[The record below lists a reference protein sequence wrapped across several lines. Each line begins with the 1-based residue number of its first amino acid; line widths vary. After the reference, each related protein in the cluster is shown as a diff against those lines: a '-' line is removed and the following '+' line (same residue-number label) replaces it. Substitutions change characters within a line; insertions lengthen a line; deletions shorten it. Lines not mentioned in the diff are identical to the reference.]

1 MEVVYQDRVI
11 LPRQKVLRS
20 VKETLEWKHKCV
32 DAIIASTKGKDSQRR
47 RSVTERKRNYD
58 LLNNKIDIT
67 HFEHITN
74 PFNLGKNQ
82 PNKFQ
87 LPATL
92 QPYDILFPIFNVL
105 FGEEH
110 KRFFNPIVRVVNDT
124 AVTDKEDKIKQA
136 IVQGLYQYLT
146 QDAQAAAKEAEARGE
161 QPEEIPTP
169 EDVIKASQMSAK
181 DMREITAEKFLTYYK
196 KHERLK
202 DRFAMGW
209 KDWLIAGE
217 EFYRVESVAGE
228 AKVIRVNPLQV
239 FFKIGENNDSI
250 EECDQILE
258 ENYQTVNQIIDEF
271 YEVLT
276 PEQIDELEN
285 YYPSGIPGNQV
296 INPLTIKEV
305 ETIYHFQN
313 QESFIDRIP
322 VYRVRW
328 KSFRKVGTFYY
339 IDPQTGEEQSFT
351 VDESFKWD
359 KKDPMQRVEWYWVSE
374 YWEGVRIGMDM
385 YIEPMIRRRP
395 QQFRSMDNLSRC
407 KSGYFGRMCSATNT
421 QSTSLMDRLVPWVY
435 LYFIIWYDTEL
446 ALATNIGKIALL
458 DVSMI
463 PDGWEIDKW
472 MYYARAMRV
481 GFVNSMNE
489 GNKRMGINQNMST
502 QNKELNL
509 EMGSYIQF
517 NITLLQEIERKI
529 QNTAGVPPQRLGAIS
544 NQELVGNVERS
555 ITQSSLVTEDLF
567 RMHNLTKL
575 DVCEALLEVAKDVY
589 KDGSKTLQY
598 VTDDLQTV
606 LFQVDGEEFN
616 NADYGVFV
624 TDDNKDME
632 VFQAMKEHMKFAL
645 QNDQMAFHQI
655 ADIYSTESVSEI
667 RATLKTYY
675 DEKSQQAQQAQ
686 QAQQQQAQQ
695 EVAAKQQ
702 MHQEDMQLQQYIAD
716 SNNQTRI
723 QVAEIGVYSRQQ
735 ELDLNMNS
743 IPDPMEI
750 ADHALKQQSEASK
763 SFMEKMKLETE
774 RMKVAKE
781 QSIAK
786 EELGMKQKELQSKEK
801 IEKMKA
807 DTALKIA
814 KTNKNKYDKK

>member
-11 LPRQKVLRS
+11 LPRQKVARS

-58 LLNNKIDIT
+58 LINNKIDIS

-92 QPYDILFPIFNVL
+92 QPYDILYPIFNVL

-110 KRFFNPIVRVVNDT
+110 KRFFNPIVRVTNET
-124 AVTDKEDKIKQA
+124 AITEKEERTKET
-136 IVQGLYQYLT
+136 IVQALFQYLMQGVE
-146 QDAQAAAKEAEARGE
+146 QDPNNPAPP
-161 QPEEIPTP
+161 PEE
-169 EDVIKASQMSAK
+169 VLKAAQMSAK
-181 DMREITAEKFLTYYK
+181 DMREVTAEKFLTYYK
-196 KHERLK
+196 KKFRLK
-202 DRFAMGW
+202 DVFATGW

-217 EFYRVESVAGE
+217 EFYRVEEVAGE
-228 AKVIRVNPLQV
+228 VSVKRVNPLQL

-258 ENYQTVNQIIDEF
+258 ENYLTVNQIIDEF

-328 KSFRKVGTFYY
+328 KSFRKIGTFYY

-351 VDESFKWD
+351 VDEDWKWD
-359 KKDPMQRVEWYWVSE
+359 KQDPQQRVEWYWVSE

-395 QQFRSMDNLSRC
+395 QQFRNMDNLSKC

-446 ALATNIGKIALL
+446 ALATNIGKIALV

-472 MYYARAMRV
+472 MYYARAMRI

-509 EMGSYIQF
+509 EMGNYIQF

-567 RMHNLTKL
+567 RMHTLTKL
-575 DVCEALLEVAKDVY
+575 DVCEAMLEVAKDVY
-589 KDGSKTLQY
+589 KDRSKVLQY

-606 LFQVDGEEFN
+606 LFQLDGMEFN

-624 TDDNKDME
+624 TDENKDME

-655 ADIYSTESVSEI
+655 ADIYTTESVSEI
-667 RATLKTYY
+667 RATLSKYY
-675 DEKSQQAQQAQ
+675 EDKQQQM
-686 QAQQQQAQQ
+686 QAQQQQESQMQQQQIAAQ
-695 EVAAKQQ
+695 QQ
-702 MHQEDMQLQQYIAD
+702 MHQEDMQLRQYIAD
-716 SNNQTRI
+716 TTNETKI
-723 QVAEIGVYSRQQ
+723 QVAQIATYNRQMD
-735 ELDLNMNS
+735 LDVNENL
-743 IPDPMEI
+743 IPDPLEI
-750 ADHALKQQSEASK
+750 GAQALKERELASK
-763 SFMEKMKLETE
+763 EFIEKLKFQADKIT
-774 RMKVAKE
+774 KAKE
-781 QSIAK
+781 LNLK
-786 EELGMKQKELQSKEK
+786 EKEIQSKEK
-801 IEKMKA
+801 IEKLKA
-807 DTALKIA
+807 DTALKVA
-814 KTNKNKYDKK
+814 KANKNKYDK

>member
-1 MEVVYQDRVI
+1 MDVVYQDRVI
-11 LPRQKVLRS
+11 LPRQKVLRQ

-110 KRFFNPIVRVVNDT
+110 KRFFNPIVRVVNDS
-124 AVTDKEDKIKQA
+124 AVTEKEEQ
-136 IVQGLYQYLT
+136 L
-146 QDAQAAAKEAEARGE
+146 KEAIINSLYEYLLKSVE
-161 QPEEIPTP
+161 QPEDPNQQPETP
-169 EDVIKASQMSAK
+169 EDVIKSSQMSAK
-181 DMREITAEKFLTYYK
+181 DMREITAEKFLSYYK
-196 KHERLK
+196 RHERLK
-202 DRFAMGW
+202 DKFAAGW

-228 AKVIRVNPLQV
+228 AKIIRVNPLQI

-351 VDESFKWD
+351 VDESWKWD
-359 KKDPMQRVEWYWVSE
+359 KQDPQQRIEWYWVSE
-374 YWEGVRIGMDM
+374 YWEGVRIGADM

-395 QQFRSMDNLSRC
+395 QQFRSMDNMSKC

-517 NITLLQEIERKI
+517 NINLLQEIERKI

-589 KDGSKTLQY
+589 KEGSKTLQY
-598 VTDDLQTV
+598 ITDDLQTV
-606 LFQVDGEEFN
+606 MFQIDGFEFN
-616 NADYGVFV
+616 SADYGVFV

-655 ADIYSTESVSEI
+655 ADIYSTESVAEI
-667 RATLKTYY
+667 RSTLKTYY
-675 DEKSQQAQQAQ
+675 DEKM
-686 QAQQQQAQQ
+686 QQQQAQQ
-695 EVAAKQQ
+695 DQQSQIQQEQIAAQQ
-702 MHQEDMQLQQYIAD
+702 QIHQEDMQMQQYISD
-716 SNNQTRI
+716 SANQTKIR
-723 QVAEIGVYSRQQ
+723 VAEIGVYARQQ

-750 ADHALKQQSEASK
+750 ADHALKQQSEMSK
-763 SFMEKMKLETE
+763 SFIEKMRLETE
-774 RMKVAKE
+774 RMKV
-781 QSIAK
+781 SK
-786 EELGMKQKELQSKEK
+786 EEHLKRKEFNLKEKEIQSNEK
-801 IEKMKA
+801 IEKMKT
-807 DTALKIA
+807 DTALKVA

>member
-11 LPRQKVLRS
+11 LPRQKVARS

-58 LLNNKIDIT
+58 LINNKIDIT

-92 QPYDILFPIFNVL
+92 QPYDILYPIFNVL

-110 KRFFNPIVRVVNDT
+110 KRFFNPIVRVVNET
-124 AVTDKEDKIKQA
+124 AITEKEERNKEI
-136 IVQGLYQYLT
+136 IVQALFQYLMQGVE
-146 QDAQAAAKEAEARGE
+146 QDPNNPQPP
-161 QPEEIPTP
+161 PEEVLKT
-169 EDVIKASQMSAK
+169 AQMSAK
-181 DMREITAEKFLTYYK
+181 DMREVTAEKFLSFYK
-196 KHERLK
+196 KKFRLK
-202 DRFAMGW
+202 DVFATGW

-217 EFYRVESVAGE
+217 EFYRVEEVAGE
-228 AKVIRVNPLQV
+228 VSVKRVNPLQL

-258 ENYQTVNQIIDEF
+258 ENYLTVNQIIDEF

-328 KSFRKVGTFYY
+328 KSFRKIGTFYY

-351 VDESFKWD
+351 VDEDWKWD
-359 KKDPMQRVEWYWVSE
+359 KKDPQQRVEWYWVSE

-395 QQFRSMDNLSRC
+395 QQFRSMDNLSKC

-446 ALATNIGKIALL
+446 ALATNIGKIALV

-472 MYYARAMRV
+472 MYYARAMRI
-481 GFVNSMNE
+481 GFVNSLNE

-509 EMGSYIQF
+509 EMGNYIQF

-567 RMHNLTKL
+567 RMHTLTKL
-575 DVCEALLEVAKDVY
+575 DVCEAMLEVAKDVY
-589 KDGSKTLQY
+589 KDKSKTLQY

-606 LFQVDGEEFN
+606 LFQLDGMEFN

-624 TDDNKDME
+624 TDENKDME

-655 ADIYSTESVSEI
+655 ADIYTTESVSEI
-667 RATLKTYY
+667 RATLSKYY
-675 DEKSQQAQQAQ
+675 EDK
-686 QAQQQQAQQ
+686 QQQMQAQQ
-695 EVAAKQQ
+695 EQLSQIEQQKIAAQQQ
-702 MHQEDMQLQQYIAD
+702 MHAEDMQLKQYIAD
-716 SNNQTRI
+716 TTNETKI
-723 QVAEIGVYSRQQ
+723 QVAQIATYNRQMD
-735 ELDLNMNS
+735 LDVNENL
-743 IPDPMEI
+743 IPDPLEI
-750 ADHALKQQSEASK
+750 GAQALKQRELDSK
-763 SFMEKMKLETE
+763 NFIENLKLQAD
-774 RMKVAKE
+774 KVTKAKE
-781 QSIAK
+781 LTLKEKEIA
-786 EELGMKQKELQSKEK
+786 SKEK

-807 DTALKIA
+807 DTALKVA
-814 KTNKNKYDKK
+814 KTNKNKYDK

>member
-67 HFEHITN
+67 HFEHVTN

-92 QPYDILFPIFNVL
+92 QPYDVLFPIFNVL

-124 AVTDKEDKIKQA
+124 AITEKEEQTKQT
-136 IVQGLYQYLT
+136 IVQALFEYLMQGVE
-146 QDAQAAAKEAEARGE
+146 QDPNNPQPP
-161 QPEEIPTP
+161 PEE
-169 EDVIKASQMSAK
+169 VLKAAQMSAK
-181 DMREITAEKFLTYYK
+181 DMRELTAEKFLSYYK
-196 KHERLK
+196 KKFRLK
-202 DRFAMGW
+202 DVFATGW

-217 EFYRVESVAGE
+217 EFYRVEEVAGE
-228 AKVIRVNPLQV
+228 VSVKRVNPLQI

-258 ENYQTVNQIIDEF
+258 ENYLTVNQIIDEF

-328 KSFRKVGTFYY
+328 KSFRKIGTFYY

-351 VDESFKWD
+351 VDESWEWD
-359 KKDPMQRVEWYWVSE
+359 KKDPQQRVEWYWVSE

-395 QQFRSMDNLSRC
+395 QQFRTMDNLSKC

-446 ALATNIGKIALL
+446 ALATNVGKIALL

-509 EMGSYIQF
+509 EMGNYIQF
-517 NITLLQEIERKI
+517 NIQLLQEIERKI

-575 DVCEALLEVAKDVY
+575 DVCEAILEVAKDVY
-589 KDGSKTLQY
+589 KDNSKVLQY
-598 VTDDLQTV
+598 VTDDMQTV
-606 LFQVDGEEFN
+606 LFQLDGMEFN

-632 VFQAMKEHMKFAL
+632 VFEAMKSHMKFAL

-655 ADIYSTESVSEI
+655 ADIYTTESVAEI
-667 RATLKTYY
+667 RATLSKYY
-675 DEKSQQAQQAQ
+675 EDKQQQM
-686 QAQQQQAQQ
+686 AQQQQQVSQIEQQKIAAQ
-695 EVAAKQQ
+695 QQ
-702 MHQEDMQLQQYIAD
+702 MHQEDMQLKQYISD
-716 SNNQTRI
+716 STNETKI
-723 QVAEIGVYSRQQ
+723 QVAQIATYNRQMD
-735 ELDLNMNS
+735 LDVNENL
-743 IPDPMEI
+743 IPDPLEI
-750 ADHALKQQSEASK
+750 GEQALKQRELDSK
-763 SFMEKMKLETE
+763 SFIERMKLEAD
-774 RMKVAKE
+774 KVTKAKE
-781 QSIAK
+781 LNIKEKEIA
-786 EELGMKQKELQSKEK
+786 SKEK
-801 IEKMKA
+801 IEKLKA
-807 DTALKIA
+807 ETALKVA
-814 KTNKNKYDKK
+814 KTNKNKYDK

>member
-67 HFEHITN
+67 HFEHVTN

-92 QPYDILFPIFNVL
+92 QPYDVLFPIFNVL

-110 KRFFNPIVRVVNDT
+110 KRFFNPIVRVVNET
-124 AVTDKEDKIKQA
+124 AITEKEEQVKQT
-136 IVQGLYQYLT
+136 IVQALMQYLMQGVE
-146 QDAQAAAKEAEARGE
+146 QDPNNPQPP
-161 QPEEIPTP
+161 PEE
-169 EDVIKASQMSAK
+169 VIKAAQMSAK

-196 KHERLK
+196 KKFRLK
-202 DRFAMGW
+202 DKFATGW

-217 EFYRVESVAGE
+217 EFYSVEEVAGE
-228 AKVIRVNPLQV
+228 VSVRRVNPLQI

-250 EECDQILE
+250 EEADQILE
-258 ENYQTVNQIIDEF
+258 ENFMTVNQIIDEF
-271 YEVLT
+271 YEHLT
-276 PEQIDELEN
+276 PEQVDELEN

-328 KSFRKVGTFYY
+328 KSFRKIGTFYY

-351 VDESFKWD
+351 VDESWKWD
-359 KKDPMQRVEWYWVSE
+359 RKDPQQRVEWYWVSE
-374 YWEGVRIGMDM
+374 YWEGIRIGADM

-395 QQFRSMDNLSRC
+395 QQFRTMDNLSKC

-446 ALATNIGKIALL
+446 ALATNVGKIALL

-509 EMGSYIQF
+509 EMGNYIQF
-517 NITLLQEIERKI
+517 NIQLLQEIERKI

-555 ITQSSLVTEDLF
+555 IVQSSLVTEDLF

-575 DVCEALLEVAKDVY
+575 DVCEAILEVAKDAY
-589 KDGSKTLQY
+589 KDDNKALQF

-606 LFQVDGEEFN
+606 LFQLDGMEFN

-632 VFQAMKEHMKFAL
+632 VFEAMKAHMKFAL

-655 ADIYSTESVSEI
+655 ADIYTTESVSEI
-667 RATLKTYY
+667 RATLKQYY
-675 DEKSQQAQQAQ
+675 DAKQQQAQ
-686 QAQQQQAQQ
+686 QAQQQQVQVQQ
-695 EVAAKQQ
+695 EQIAAQQQ
-702 MHQEDMQLQQYIAD
+702 MHQEDMQLKQYIAD
-716 SNNQTRI
+716 TTNATKI
-723 QVAEIGVYSRQQ
+723 QVAQIATYNRQMD
-735 ELDLNMNS
+735 LDVNENL
-743 IPDPMEI
+743 IPDPVEL
-750 ADHALKQQSEASK
+750 ADQALRQREASSK
-763 SFMEKMKLETE
+763 EFIEKMKLQAE
-774 RMKVAKE
+774 KVTKARELSLKE
-781 QSIAK
+781 KEIA
-786 EELGMKQKELQSKEK
+786 SKEK
-801 IEKMKA
+801 IEKLKSE
-807 DTALKIA
+807 TALKVA
-814 KTNKNKYDKK
+814 KENKNKYDK

>member
-67 HFEHITN
+67 HFEHVTN

-124 AVTDKEDKIKQA
+124 AITEKEEQTKQA
-136 IVQGLYQYLT
+136 IVQSLMQYLMQGVE
-146 QDAQAAAKEAEARGE
+146 QDPNNPQPP
-161 QPEEIPTP
+161 PEE
-169 EDVIKASQMSAK
+169 VIKVAQMSAK
-181 DMREITAEKFLTYYK
+181 DMREITGEKFLSYYK
-196 KHERLK
+196 KKFRLK
-202 DRFAMGW
+202 DRFATGW

-217 EFYRVESVAGE
+217 EFYSVEEIAGE
-228 AKVIRVNPLQV
+228 VSVRRVNPLQI

-250 EECDQILE
+250 EEADQILE
-258 ENYQTVNQIIDEF
+258 ENYLTVNQIIDEF
-271 YEVLT
+271 YEHLT
-276 PEQIDELEN
+276 PEQVDELEN

-328 KSFRKVGTFYY
+328 KSFRKIGTFYY

-351 VDESFKWD
+351 VDESWKWD
-359 KKDPMQRVEWYWVSE
+359 KKDPQQRVEWYWISE
-374 YWEGVRIGMDM
+374 YWEGIRIGMDM

-395 QQFRSMDNLSRC
+395 QQFRGMDNLSKC

-446 ALATNIGKIALL
+446 ALATNVGKIALL

-509 EMGSYIQF
+509 EMGNYIQF
-517 NITLLQEIERKI
+517 NIQLLQEIERKI

-555 ITQSSLVTEDLF
+555 IVQSSLVTEDLF

-575 DVCEALLEVAKDVY
+575 DVCEAILEVAKDVY
-589 KDGSKTLQY
+589 KDDSKVLQY

-606 LFQVDGEEFN
+606 MFQLDGMEFN

-632 VFQAMKEHMKFAL
+632 VFEAMKAHMKFAL

-655 ADIYSTESVSEI
+655 ADIYTTESVSEI
-667 RATLKTYY
+667 RATLKQYY
-675 DEKSQQAQQAQ
+675 DAKQQQAQ
-686 QAQQQQAQQ
+686 QAQQQQVQVQQ
-695 EVAAKQQ
+695 EQIAAQQQ
-702 MHQEDMQLQQYIAD
+702 MHQEDMQLKQYVAD
-716 SNNQTRI
+716 TTNATKI
-723 QVAEIGVYSRQQ
+723 QVAQIATYNRQMD
-735 ELDLNMNS
+735 LDVNENL
-743 IPDPMEI
+743 IPDPVEL
-750 ADHALKQQSEASK
+750 ADQALKQREASSK
-763 SFMEKMKLETE
+763 EFIEKMKLQAE
-774 RMKVAKE
+774 KVTKARELSLKE
-781 QSIAK
+781 KEIA
-786 EELGMKQKELQSKEK
+786 SKEK
-801 IEKMKA
+801 IEKLKA
-807 DTALKIA
+807 DTALKVA
-814 KTNKNKYDKK
+814 KTNKNKYDK

>member
-67 HFEHITN
+67 HFEHVTN

-92 QPYDILFPIFNVL
+92 QPYDVLFPIFNVL

-124 AVTDKEDKIKQA
+124 AITEKEEQTKQT
-136 IVQGLYQYLT
+136 IVQALMQYLMQGVE
-146 QDAQAAAKEAEARGE
+146 QDPNNPQPP
-161 QPEEIPTP
+161 PEE
-169 EDVIKASQMSAK
+169 VIKAAQMSAK
-181 DMREITAEKFLTYYK
+181 DMRELTAEKFLSYYK
-196 KHERLK
+196 KRFKLK
-202 DRFAMGW
+202 DVFATGW

-217 EFYRVESVAGE
+217 EFYRVEEVAGE
-228 AKVIRVNPLQV
+228 VSVKRVNPLQI

-250 EECDQILE
+250 EDCDQILE
-258 ENYQTVNQIIDEF
+258 ENYLTVNQIIDEF

-328 KSFRKVGTFYY
+328 KSFRKIGTFYY

-351 VDESFKWD
+351 VDESWEWD
-359 KKDPMQRVEWYWVSE
+359 KKDPQQRVEWYWVSE

-395 QQFRSMDNLSRC
+395 QQFRTMDNLSKC

-517 NITLLQEIERKI
+517 NIQLLQEIERKI

-555 ITQSSLVTEDLF
+555 IVQSSLVTEDLF

-575 DVCEALLEVAKDVY
+575 DVCEAILEVAKDVY
-589 KDGSKTLQY
+589 KDDSKILQY

-606 LFQVDGEEFN
+606 LFQLDGMEFN

-655 ADIYSTESVSEI
+655 ADIYTTESVSEI
-667 RATLKTYY
+667 RSTLKQYY
-675 DEKSQQAQQAQ
+675 NEKMEQA
-686 QAQQQQAQQ
+686 QAQQQQAAQMQQ
-695 EVAAKQQ
+695 EQIAAQKE
-702 MHQEDMQLQQYIAD
+702 MHQEDMQLKQYISD
-716 SNNQTRI
+716 TTNETKI
-723 QVAEIGVYSRQQ
+723 QVAQIATYNRQQ
-735 ELDLNMNS
+735 DLDINENL
-743 IPDPMEI
+743 IPDPLEI
-750 ADHALKQQSEASK
+750 GAQALKQRELDSK
-763 SFMEKMKLETE
+763 EFIEKLKFQAD
-774 RMKVAKE
+774 KVTKA
-781 QSIAK
+781 
-786 EELGMKQKELQSKEK
+786 KELQIKEKEIASKEK
-801 IEKMKA
+801 IEKLKSE
-807 DTALKIA
+807 TALKVA
-814 KTNKNKYDKK
+814 KTNKNKYDK

>member
-67 HFEHITN
+67 HFEHVTN

-92 QPYDILFPIFNVL
+92 QPYDVLFPIFNVL

-110 KRFFNPIVRVVNDT
+110 KRFFNPIVRVVNET
-124 AVTDKEDKIKQA
+124 AITEKEEQVKQT
-136 IVQGLYQYLT
+136 IVQALMQYLMQGVE
-146 QDAQAAAKEAEARGE
+146 QDPNNPQPP
-161 QPEEIPTP
+161 PEE
-169 EDVIKASQMSAK
+169 VIKAAQMSAK

-196 KHERLK
+196 KKFRLK
-202 DRFAMGW
+202 DKFATGW

-217 EFYRVESVAGE
+217 EFYSVEEIAGE
-228 AKVIRVNPLQV
+228 VSVRRVNPLQI

-250 EECDQILE
+250 EEADQILE
-258 ENYQTVNQIIDEF
+258 ENFMTVNQIIDEF
-271 YEVLT
+271 YEYLT
-276 PEQIDELEN
+276 PEQVDELEN

-328 KSFRKVGTFYY
+328 KSFRKIGTFYY

-351 VDESFKWD
+351 VDESWKWD
-359 KKDPMQRVEWYWVSE
+359 RKDPQQRVEWYWVSE
-374 YWEGVRIGMDM
+374 YWEGIRIGADM

-395 QQFRSMDNLSRC
+395 QQFRTMDNLSKC

-446 ALATNIGKIALL
+446 ALATNVGKIALL

-509 EMGSYIQF
+509 EMGNYIQF
-517 NITLLQEIERKI
+517 NIQLLQEIERKI

-555 ITQSSLVTEDLF
+555 IVQSSLVTEDLF

-575 DVCEALLEVAKDVY
+575 DVCEAILEVAKDAY
-589 KDGSKTLQY
+589 KDDNKALQF

-606 LFQVDGEEFN
+606 LFQLDGVEFN

-632 VFQAMKEHMKFAL
+632 VFEAMKAHMKFAL

-655 ADIYSTESVSEI
+655 ADIYTTESVSEI
-667 RATLKTYY
+667 RATLKQYY
-675 DEKSQQAQQAQ
+675 DAKQQQAQ
-686 QAQQQQAQQ
+686 QAQQQQVQVQQ
-695 EVAAKQQ
+695 EQIAAQQQ
-702 MHQEDMQLQQYIAD
+702 MHQEDMQLKQYIAD
-716 SNNQTRI
+716 TTNATKI
-723 QVAEIGVYSRQQ
+723 QVAQIATYNRQMD
-735 ELDLNMNS
+735 LDVDEDL
-743 IPDPMEI
+743 IPDPVEL
-750 ADHALKQQSEASK
+750 ADQALRQREASSK
-763 SFMEKMKLETE
+763 EFIEKMKLQAE
-774 RMKVAKE
+774 KVTKARELSLKE
-781 QSIAK
+781 KEIA
-786 EELGMKQKELQSKEK
+786 SKEK
-801 IEKMKA
+801 IEKLKSE
-807 DTALKIA
+807 TALKVA
-814 KTNKNKYDKK
+814 KENKNKYDK

>member
-67 HFEHITN
+67 HFEHVTN

-92 QPYDILFPIFNVL
+92 QPYDVLFPIFNVL

-124 AVTDKEDKIKQA
+124 AITEKEEQTKQT
-136 IVQGLYQYLT
+136 IVQALFQYLMQGVE
-146 QDAQAAAKEAEARGE
+146 QDPNNPQPP
-161 QPEEIPTP
+161 PEE
-169 EDVIKASQMSAK
+169 VLKAAQMSAK
-181 DMREITAEKFLTYYK
+181 DMRELTAEKFLSYYK
-196 KHERLK
+196 KKFRLK
-202 DRFAMGW
+202 DVFATGW

-217 EFYRVESVAGE
+217 EFYRVEEVAGE
-228 AKVIRVNPLQV
+228 VSVKRVNPLQI

-258 ENYQTVNQIIDEF
+258 ENYLTVNQIIDEF

-328 KSFRKVGTFYY
+328 KSFRKIGTFYY

-351 VDESFKWD
+351 VDESWEWD
-359 KKDPMQRVEWYWVSE
+359 KKDPQQRVEWYWVSE

-395 QQFRSMDNLSRC
+395 QQFRTMDNLSKC

-446 ALATNIGKIALL
+446 ALATNVGKIALL

-509 EMGSYIQF
+509 EMGNYIQF
-517 NITLLQEIERKI
+517 NIQLLQEIERKI

-575 DVCEALLEVAKDVY
+575 DVCEAILEVAKDVY
-589 KDGSKTLQY
+589 KDNSKVLQY
-598 VTDDLQTV
+598 VTDDMQTV
-606 LFQVDGEEFN
+606 LFQLDGMEFN

-632 VFQAMKEHMKFAL
+632 VFEAMKSHMKFAL

-655 ADIYSTESVSEI
+655 ADIYTTESVAEI
-667 RATLKTYY
+667 RATLSKYY
-675 DEKSQQAQQAQ
+675 EDKQQQM
-686 QAQQQQAQQ
+686 AQQQQQVSQIEQQKIAAQ
-695 EVAAKQQ
+695 QQ
-702 MHQEDMQLQQYIAD
+702 MHQEDMQLKQYISD
-716 SNNQTRI
+716 STNETKI
-723 QVAEIGVYSRQQ
+723 QVAQIATYNRQMD
-735 ELDLNMNS
+735 LDVNENL
-743 IPDPMEI
+743 IPDPLEI
-750 ADHALKQQSEASK
+750 GEQALKQRELDSK
-763 SFMEKMKLETE
+763 SFIERMKLEAD
-774 RMKVAKE
+774 KVTKAKE
-781 QSIAK
+781 LNIKEKEIA
-786 EELGMKQKELQSKEK
+786 SKEK
-801 IEKMKA
+801 IEKLKA
-807 DTALKIA
+807 ETALKVA
-814 KTNKNKYDKK
+814 KTNKNKYDK

>member
-58 LLNNKIDIT
+58 LLNNKIDST
-67 HFEHITN
+67 HFEHVTN

-92 QPYDILFPIFNVL
+92 QPYDVLFPIFNVL

-110 KRFFNPIVRVVNDT
+110 KRFFNPIVRVVNET
-124 AVTDKEDKIKQA
+124 AITEKEEQVKQT
-136 IVQGLYQYLT
+136 IVQALMQYLMQGVE
-146 QDAQAAAKEAEARGE
+146 QDPNNPQPP
-161 QPEEIPTP
+161 PEE
-169 EDVIKASQMSAK
+169 VIKAAQMSAK
-181 DMREITAEKFLTYYK
+181 DMRELTAEKFLTYYK
-196 KHERLK
+196 KKFRLK
-202 DRFAMGW
+202 DVFATGW

-217 EFYRVESVAGE
+217 EFYRVEEVAGE
-228 AKVIRVNPLQV
+228 VSVKRVNPLQI

-250 EECDQILE
+250 EDCDQILE
-258 ENYQTVNQIIDEF
+258 ENYLTVNQIIDEF

-328 KSFRKVGTFYY
+328 KSFRKIGTFYY

-351 VDESFKWD
+351 VDESWEWD
-359 KKDPMQRVEWYWVSE
+359 KKDPQQRVEWYWVSE

-395 QQFRSMDNLSRC
+395 QQFRTMDNLSKC

-446 ALATNIGKIALL
+446 ALATNVGKIALL

-509 EMGSYIQF
+509 EMGNYIQF
-517 NITLLQEIERKI
+517 NIQLLQEIERKI

-555 ITQSSLVTEDLF
+555 IVQSSLVTEDLF

-575 DVCEALLEVAKDVY
+575 DVCEAILEVAKDVY
-589 KDGSKTLQY
+589 KDDSKALQF

-606 LFQVDGEEFN
+606 LFQLDGMEFN

-632 VFQAMKEHMKFAL
+632 VFEAMKAHMKFAL

-655 ADIYSTESVSEI
+655 ADIYTTESVSEI
-667 RATLKTYY
+667 RATLKQYY
-675 DEKSQQAQQAQ
+675 DAKQQQAQ
-686 QAQQQQAQQ
+686 QAQQQQVQVQQ
-695 EVAAKQQ
+695 EQIAAQQQ
-702 MHQEDMQLQQYIAD
+702 MHQEDMQLKQYIAD
-716 SNNQTRI
+716 TTNATKI
-723 QVAEIGVYSRQQ
+723 QVAQIATYNRQMD
-735 ELDLNMNS
+735 LDVNENL
-743 IPDPMEI
+743 IPDPVEL
-750 ADHALKQQSEASK
+750 ADQALRQREASSK
-763 SFMEKMKLETE
+763 EFIEKMKLQAE
-774 RMKVAKE
+774 KVTKARELSLKE
-781 QSIAK
+781 KEIA
-786 EELGMKQKELQSKEK
+786 SKEK
-801 IEKMKA
+801 IEKLKSE
-807 DTALKIA
+807 TALKVA
-814 KTNKNKYDKK
+814 KTNKNKYDK

>member
-11 LPRQKVLRS
+11 LPRQKVARS

-58 LLNNKIDIT
+58 LINNKIDIS

-92 QPYDILFPIFNVL
+92 QPYDILYPIFNVL

-110 KRFFNPIVRVVNDT
+110 KRFFNPIVRVTNET
-124 AVTDKEDKIKQA
+124 AITEKEERTKET
-136 IVQGLYQYLT
+136 IVQALFQYLMQGVE
-146 QDAQAAAKEAEARGE
+146 QDPNNPAPP
-161 QPEEIPTP
+161 PEE
-169 EDVIKASQMSAK
+169 VLKAAQMSAK
-181 DMREITAEKFLTYYK
+181 DMREVTAEKFLTYYK
-196 KHERLK
+196 KKFRLK
-202 DRFAMGW
+202 DVFATGW

-217 EFYRVESVAGE
+217 EFYRVEEVAGE
-228 AKVIRVNPLQV
+228 VSVKRVNPLQL

-258 ENYQTVNQIIDEF
+258 ENYLTVNQIIDEF

-328 KSFRKVGTFYY
+328 KSFRKIGTFYY

-351 VDESFKWD
+351 VDEDWKWD
-359 KKDPMQRVEWYWVSE
+359 KQDPQQRVEWYWVSE

-395 QQFRSMDNLSRC
+395 QQFRNMDNLSKC

-446 ALATNIGKIALL
+446 ALATNIGKIALV

-472 MYYARAMRV
+472 MYYARAMRI

-509 EMGSYIQF
+509 EMGNYIQF

-567 RMHNLTKL
+567 RMHTLTKL
-575 DVCEALLEVAKDVY
+575 DVCEAMLEVAKDVY
-589 KDGSKTLQY
+589 KDRSKVLQY

-606 LFQVDGEEFN
+606 LFQLDGMEFN

-624 TDDNKDME
+624 TDENKDME

-655 ADIYSTESVSEI
+655 ADIYTTESVSEI
-667 RATLKTYY
+667 RATLSKYY
-675 DEKSQQAQQAQ
+675 EDKQQQM
-686 QAQQQQAQQ
+686 QAQQQQESQIQQQQIAAQ
-695 EVAAKQQ
+695 QQ
-702 MHQEDMQLQQYIAD
+702 MHQEDMQLKQYIAD
-716 SNNQTRI
+716 TTNETKI
-723 QVAEIGVYSRQQ
+723 QVAQIATYNRQMD
-735 ELDLNMNS
+735 LDVNENL
-743 IPDPMEI
+743 IPDPLEI
-750 ADHALKQQSEASK
+750 GAQALKERELASK
-763 SFMEKMKLETE
+763 EFIEKLKFQADKIT
-774 RMKVAKE
+774 KAKE
-781 QSIAK
+781 LNLK
-786 EELGMKQKELQSKEK
+786 EKEIQSKEK
-801 IEKMKA
+801 IEKLKA
-807 DTALKIA
+807 DTALKVA
-814 KTNKNKYDKK
+814 KANKNKYDK

>member
-67 HFEHITN
+67 HFEHVTN

-92 QPYDILFPIFNVL
+92 QPYDVLFPIFNVL

-110 KRFFNPIVRVVNDT
+110 KRFFNPIVRVVNET
-124 AVTDKEDKIKQA
+124 AITEKEEQVKQT
-136 IVQGLYQYLT
+136 IVQALMQYLMQGVE
-146 QDAQAAAKEAEARGE
+146 QDPNNPQPP
-161 QPEEIPTP
+161 PEE
-169 EDVIKASQMSAK
+169 VIKAAQMSAK

-196 KHERLK
+196 KKFRLK
-202 DRFAMGW
+202 DKFATGW

-217 EFYRVESVAGE
+217 EFYSVEEIAGE
-228 AKVIRVNPLQV
+228 VSVRRVNPLQI

-250 EECDQILE
+250 EEADQILE
-258 ENYQTVNQIIDEF
+258 ENFMTVNQIIDEF
-271 YEVLT
+271 YEHLT
-276 PEQIDELEN
+276 PEQVDELEN

-328 KSFRKVGTFYY
+328 KSFRKIGTFYY

-351 VDESFKWD
+351 VDESWKWD
-359 KKDPMQRVEWYWVSE
+359 KKDPQQRVEWYWVSE
-374 YWEGVRIGMDM
+374 YWEGIRIGADM

-395 QQFRSMDNLSRC
+395 QQFRNMDNLSKC

-446 ALATNIGKIALL
+446 ALATNVGKIALL

-509 EMGSYIQF
+509 EMGNYIQF
-517 NITLLQEIERKI
+517 NIQLLQEIERKI

-555 ITQSSLVTEDLF
+555 IVQSSLVTEDLF

-575 DVCEALLEVAKDVY
+575 DVCEAILEVAKDAY
-589 KDGSKTLQY
+589 KDDSKALQF

-606 LFQVDGEEFN
+606 LFQLDGMEFN

-632 VFQAMKEHMKFAL
+632 VFEAMKAHMKFAL

-655 ADIYSTESVSEI
+655 ADIYTTESVSEI
-667 RATLKTYY
+667 RATLKQYY
-675 DEKSQQAQQAQ
+675 DAKQQQAQ
-686 QAQQQQAQQ
+686 QAQQQQVQVQQ
-695 EVAAKQQ
+695 EQIAAQQQ
-702 MHQEDMQLQQYIAD
+702 MHQEDMQLKQYIAD
-716 SNNQTRI
+716 TTNATKI
-723 QVAEIGVYSRQQ
+723 QVAQIATYNRQMD
-735 ELDLNMNS
+735 LDVNENL
-743 IPDPMEI
+743 IPDPVEL
-750 ADHALKQQSEASK
+750 ADQALRQREASSK
-763 SFMEKMKLETE
+763 EFIEKMKLQAE
-774 RMKVAKE
+774 KVTKARELSLKE
-781 QSIAK
+781 KEIA
-786 EELGMKQKELQSKEK
+786 SKEK
-801 IEKMKA
+801 IEKLKSE
-807 DTALKIA
+807 TALKVA
-814 KTNKNKYDKK
+814 KENKNKYDK

>member
-92 QPYDILFPIFNVL
+92 QPYDVLFPIFNVL

-110 KRFFNPIVRVVNDT
+110 KRFFNPIVRVINDS
-124 AVTDKEDKIKQA
+124 AVTEKEELVKENILQA
-136 IVQGLYQYLT
+136 LAQYIQSFHP
-146 QDAQAAAKEAEARGE
+146 QDPN
-161 QPEEIPTP
+161 QPQDPNNPPPTP
-169 EDVIKASQMSAK
+169 EDVLKAAQMSTK
-181 DMREITAEKFLTYYK
+181 DMREATAEKFLTYYK

-202 DRFAMGW
+202 DKFAQGW

-217 EFYRVESVAGE
+217 EFYRVEEVAGE

-258 ENYQTVNQIIDEF
+258 ENYLTVNQIIDEF

-351 VDESFKWD
+351 VDESWKWD
-359 KKDPMQRVEWYWVSE
+359 KQDPMQRVEWYWVSE

-385 YIEPMIRRRP
+385 YVEPMIRRRP
-395 QQFRSMDNLSRC
+395 QQFRSMDNLSKC

-446 ALATNIGKIALL
+446 ALATNMGKIALL

-517 NITLLQEIERKI
+517 NIQLLQEIERKI

-555 ITQSSLVTEDLF
+555 IVQSSLVTEDLF

-589 KDGSKTLQY
+589 KDGSKTLQF
-598 VTDDLQTV
+598 VTDDLQTI

-616 NADYGVFV
+616 NADYGVYV

-632 VFQAMKEHMKFAL
+632 VFQAMREHMKFAL

-655 ADIYSTESVSEI
+655 ADIYTMESVSEM
-667 RATLKTYY
+667 RATLKQYY
-675 DEKSQQAQQAQ
+675 DEKMQQQQ
-686 QAQQQQAQQ
+686 QAQQQQSQMQQQQIAAQ
-695 EVAAKQQ
+695 QQ
-702 MHQEDMQLQQYIAD
+702 MHQEDMELKKYIND
-716 SNNQTRI
+716 STNQTKI

-735 ELDLNMNS
+735 ELDLNEDD
-743 IPDPMEI
+743 IPDPI
-750 ADHALKQQSEASK
+750 QLADQALRQQEAMSK
-763 SFMEKMKLETE
+763 DFVERMKLEAA
-774 RMKVAKE
+774 KVKAASE
-781 QSIAK
+781 TN
-786 EELGMKQKELQSKEK
+786 MKQKELNIKEHEIQSREK
-801 IEKMKA
+801 VEKMKA
-807 DTALKIA
+807 ETALKIA

>member
-67 HFEHITN
+67 HFEHVTN

-92 QPYDILFPIFNVL
+92 QPYDVLFPIFNVL

-124 AVTDKEDKIKQA
+124 AITEKEEQTKQT
-136 IVQGLYQYLT
+136 IVQALFEYLMQGVE
-146 QDAQAAAKEAEARGE
+146 QDPNNPQPP
-161 QPEEIPTP
+161 PEE
-169 EDVIKASQMSAK
+169 VLKAAQMSAK
-181 DMREITAEKFLTYYK
+181 DMRELTAEKFLSYYK
-196 KHERLK
+196 KKFRLK
-202 DRFAMGW
+202 DVFATGW

-217 EFYRVESVAGE
+217 EFYRVEEVAGE
-228 AKVIRVNPLQV
+228 VSVKRVNPLQI

-258 ENYQTVNQIIDEF
+258 ENYLTVNQIIDEF

-328 KSFRKVGTFYY
+328 KSFRKIGTFYY

-351 VDESFKWD
+351 VDESWEWD
-359 KKDPMQRVEWYWVSE
+359 KKDPQQRVEWYWVSE

-395 QQFRSMDNLSRC
+395 QQFRTMDNLSKC

-446 ALATNIGKIALL
+446 ALATNVGKIALL

-509 EMGSYIQF
+509 EMGNYIQF
-517 NITLLQEIERKI
+517 NIQLLQEIERKI

-575 DVCEALLEVAKDVY
+575 DVCEAILEVAKDVY
-589 KDGSKTLQY
+589 KDNSKVLQY
-598 VTDDLQTV
+598 VTDDMQTV
-606 LFQVDGEEFN
+606 LFQLDGMEFN

-632 VFQAMKEHMKFAL
+632 VFEAMKNHMKFAL

-655 ADIYSTESVSEI
+655 ADIYTTESVAEI
-667 RATLKTYY
+667 RATLSKYY
-675 DEKSQQAQQAQ
+675 EDKQQQM
-686 QAQQQQAQQ
+686 AQQQQQVSQIEQQKIAAQ
-695 EVAAKQQ
+695 QQ
-702 MHQEDMQLQQYIAD
+702 MHQEDMQLKQYISD
-716 SNNQTRI
+716 STNETKI
-723 QVAEIGVYSRQQ
+723 QVAQIATYNRQMD
-735 ELDLNMNS
+735 LDVNENL
-743 IPDPMEI
+743 IPDPLEI
-750 ADHALKQQSEASK
+750 GEQALKQRELDSK
-763 SFMEKMKLETE
+763 SFIERMKLEAD
-774 RMKVAKE
+774 KVTKAKE
-781 QSIAK
+781 LNIKEKEIA
-786 EELGMKQKELQSKEK
+786 SKEK
-801 IEKMKA
+801 IEKLKA
-807 DTALKIA
+807 ETALKVA
-814 KTNKNKYDKK
+814 KANKNKYDK

>member
-11 LPRQKVLRS
+11 LPRQKVARS

-58 LLNNKIDIT
+58 LINNKIDIS

-92 QPYDILFPIFNVL
+92 QPYDILYPIFNVL

-110 KRFFNPIVRVVNDT
+110 KRFFNPIVRVTNET
-124 AVTDKEDKIKQA
+124 AITEKEERTKET
-136 IVQGLYQYLT
+136 IVQALFQYLMQGVE
-146 QDAQAAAKEAEARGE
+146 QDPNNPAPP
-161 QPEEIPTP
+161 PEE
-169 EDVIKASQMSAK
+169 VLKAAQMSAK
-181 DMREITAEKFLTYYK
+181 DMREVTAEKFLSYYK
-196 KHERLK
+196 KKFRLK
-202 DRFAMGW
+202 DVFATGW

-217 EFYRVESVAGE
+217 EFYRVEEVAGE
-228 AKVIRVNPLQV
+228 VSVKRVNPLQL

-258 ENYQTVNQIIDEF
+258 ENYLTVNQIIDEF

-328 KSFRKVGTFYY
+328 KSFRKIGTFYY

-351 VDESFKWD
+351 VDEDWKWD
-359 KKDPMQRVEWYWVSE
+359 KQDPQQRVEWYWVSE

-395 QQFRSMDNLSRC
+395 QQFRNMDNLSKC

-446 ALATNIGKIALL
+446 ALATNIGKIALV

-472 MYYARAMRV
+472 MYYARAMRI
-481 GFVNSMNE
+481 GFVNSINE

-567 RMHNLTKL
+567 RMHTLTKL
-575 DVCEALLEVAKDVY
+575 DVCEAMLEVAKDVY
-589 KDGSKTLQY
+589 KDKSKALQY

-606 LFQVDGEEFN
+606 LFQLDGMEFN

-624 TDDNKDME
+624 TDENKDME

-667 RATLKTYY
+667 RATLSKYY
-675 DEKSQQAQQAQ
+675 EDKQQQM
-686 QAQQQQAQQ
+686 QAQQQQESQIQQQQIAAQ
-695 EVAAKQQ
+695 QQ
-702 MHQEDMQLQQYIAD
+702 MHSEDMQLKQYIAD
-716 SNNQTRI
+716 TTNETKI
-723 QVAEIGVYSRQQ
+723 QVAQIATYNRQMD
-735 ELDLNMNS
+735 LDVNENL
-743 IPDPMEI
+743 IPDPLEIGAQALKERELASKEFIEKLKFQADKVTKAKELNIKEKEI
-750 ADHALKQQSEASK
+750 A
-763 SFMEKMKLETE
+763 
-774 RMKVAKE
+774 
-781 QSIAK
+781 
-786 EELGMKQKELQSKEK
+786 SKEK
-801 IEKMKA
+801 IEKLKA
-807 DTALKIA
+807 DTALKVA
-814 KTNKNKYDKK
+814 KANKNKYDK

>member
-67 HFEHITN
+67 HFEHVTN

-92 QPYDILFPIFNVL
+92 QPYDVLFPIFNVL

-110 KRFFNPIVRVVNDT
+110 KRFFNPIVRVVNET
-124 AVTDKEDKIKQA
+124 AITEKEEQVKQT
-136 IVQGLYQYLT
+136 IVQALMQYLMQGVE
-146 QDAQAAAKEAEARGE
+146 QDPNNPQPP
-161 QPEEIPTP
+161 PEE
-169 EDVIKASQMSAK
+169 VIKAAQMSAK
-181 DMREITAEKFLTYYK
+181 DMRELTAEKFLTYYK
-196 KHERLK
+196 KKFRLK
-202 DRFAMGW
+202 DVFATGW

-217 EFYRVESVAGE
+217 EFYRVEEVAGE
-228 AKVIRVNPLQV
+228 VSVKRVNPLQI

-250 EECDQILE
+250 EDCDQILE
-258 ENYQTVNQIIDEF
+258 ENYLTVNQIIDEF

-328 KSFRKVGTFYY
+328 KSFRKIGTFYY

-351 VDESFKWD
+351 VDESWEWD
-359 KKDPMQRVEWYWVSE
+359 KKDPQQRVEWYWVSE

-395 QQFRSMDNLSRC
+395 QQFRTMDNLSKC

-446 ALATNIGKIALL
+446 ALATNVGKIALL

-509 EMGSYIQF
+509 EMGNYIQF
-517 NITLLQEIERKI
+517 NIQLLQEIERKI

-555 ITQSSLVTEDLF
+555 IVQSSLVTEDLF

-575 DVCEALLEVAKDVY
+575 DVCEAILEVAKDVY
-589 KDGSKTLQY
+589 KDDSKALQF

-606 LFQVDGEEFN
+606 LFQLDGMEFN

-632 VFQAMKEHMKFAL
+632 VFEAMKAHMKFAL

-655 ADIYSTESVSEI
+655 ADIYTTESVSEI
-667 RATLKTYY
+667 RATLKQYY
-675 DEKSQQAQQAQ
+675 DAKQQQAQ
-686 QAQQQQAQQ
+686 QAQQQQVQVQQ
-695 EVAAKQQ
+695 EQIAAQQQ
-702 MHQEDMQLQQYIAD
+702 MHQEDMQLKQYIAD
-716 SNNQTRI
+716 TTNATKI
-723 QVAEIGVYSRQQ
+723 QVAQIATYNRQMD
-735 ELDLNMNS
+735 LDVNENL
-743 IPDPMEI
+743 IPDPVEL
-750 ADHALKQQSEASK
+750 ADQALRQREASSK
-763 SFMEKMKLETE
+763 EFIEKMKLQAE
-774 RMKVAKE
+774 KVTKARELSLKE
-781 QSIAK
+781 KEIA
-786 EELGMKQKELQSKEK
+786 SKEK
-801 IEKMKA
+801 IEKLKSE
-807 DTALKIA
+807 TALKVA
-814 KTNKNKYDKK
+814 KTNKNKYDK